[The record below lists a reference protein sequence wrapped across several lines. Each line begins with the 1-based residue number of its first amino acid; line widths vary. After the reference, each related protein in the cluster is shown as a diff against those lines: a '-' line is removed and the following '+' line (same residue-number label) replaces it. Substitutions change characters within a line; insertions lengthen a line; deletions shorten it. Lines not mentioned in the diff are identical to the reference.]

1 MLRKTITI
9 FAVALLATLTFA
21 QDKVTVK
28 ELRANV
34 KKFDKKE
41 ISVSGRVEN
50 FKQKT
55 SRTGNDYFTFL
66 LVDKVDR
73 TKAIHVYGLGK
84 ANKPLL
90 TKDLVLVTG
99 TFRTEKK
106 VGDIVFK
113 NEIQVAPAQI
123 VLLAR
128 PK

>member
-1 MLRKTITI
+1 MLKKFNAI
-9 FAVALLATLTFA
+9 FLLVLLAVTA
-21 QDKVTVK
+21 IGQDKMTVK

-34 KKFDKKE
+34 KKFDTKE

-66 LVDKVDR
+66 LVDKIDR
-73 TKAIHVYGLGK
+73 TKAIHVYGRGK
-84 ANKPLL
+84 ALKPLL

-99 TFRTEKK
+99 IFRTEKK
-106 VGDIVFK
+106 VGDMVFK
-113 NEIQVAPAQI
+113 NEIQVVPSQI

>member
-9 FAVALLATLTFA
+9 FAVALLTALA
-21 QDKVTVK
+21 LSQDKLTVK

-34 KKFDKKE
+34 KKFDTKE

-73 TKAIHVYGLGK
+73 TKAIHVYGRGK
-84 ANKPLL
+84 ALKPLL

-106 VGDIVFK
+106 VGDMTFK
-113 NEIQVAPAQI
+113 NEIQVVPAQI